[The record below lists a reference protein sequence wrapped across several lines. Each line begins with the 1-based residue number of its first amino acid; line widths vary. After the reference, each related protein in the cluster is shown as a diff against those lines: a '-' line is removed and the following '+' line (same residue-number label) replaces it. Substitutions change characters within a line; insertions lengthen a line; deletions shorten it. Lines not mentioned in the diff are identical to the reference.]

1 VERAAFVFVRT
12 GLKASKHICQVCIL
26 EKTVFVC
33 LLDTVL
39 VFSSVQ
45 ERSGGRRGGG
55 GNHMVV
61 LAQWDVLGA
70 SLFSQSRQMF
80 FLGTG
85 LALCQPMVISIKSH
99 VFEMTG
105 VLLARGK
112 NANQS
117 FFYKGKLSSISIL
130 NILMFRSQA
139 EWFPYKLDQGQ
150 NIKNTF
156 VC

>member
-1 VERAAFVFVRT
+1 MFVRT

-39 VFSSVQ
+39 LFSSVQ
-45 ERSGGRRGGG
+45 ECSGGRRGGG

-85 LALCQPMVISIKSH
+85 LALCGTMSANGNINKKPCVRNDWS
-99 VFEMTG
+99 FTG
-105 VLLARGK
+105 TGEEREPIILLQGK
-112 NANQS
+112 I
-117 FFYKGKLSSISIL
+117 YL
-130 NILMFRSQA
+130 N
-139 EWFPYKLDQGQ
+139 
-150 NIKNTF
+150 
-156 VC
+156 